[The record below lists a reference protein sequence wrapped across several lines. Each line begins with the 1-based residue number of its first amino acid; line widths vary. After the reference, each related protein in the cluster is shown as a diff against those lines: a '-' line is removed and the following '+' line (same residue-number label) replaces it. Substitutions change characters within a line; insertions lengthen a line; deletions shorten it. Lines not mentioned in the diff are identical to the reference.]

1 MRGLPYLF
9 LLIVFSCSTY
19 AEEELEGFD
28 NQIKSYVK
36 EKKITFFKTE
46 EGVYYNIKQQG
57 IGRKIIYGD
66 SVLISYKGVLLDG
79 TLVDEQKKPIWFAV
93 KDLIAGWKYTLTLIN
108 KNSVIELI
116 IPPQLGYGDHKLQK
130 IPKNSI
136 LFYEVKVVDIH

>member
-19 AEEELEGFD
+19 TEEELEGFD

-36 EKKITFFKTE
+36 DKKITFSKTE

>member
-1 MRGLPYLF
+1 M
-9 LLIVFSCSTY
+9 IKK
-19 AEEELEGFD
+19 EELEGFD

-36 EKKITFFKTE
+36 DKKLTFSKTE
-46 EGVYYNIKQQG
+46 EGVYYNIKQIG
-57 IGRKIIYGD
+57 TGRKIIYSD

-79 TLVDEQKKPIWFAV
+79 TLVDEQQKPIWFAV
-93 KDLIAGWKYTLTLIN
+93 KDLIAGWKHTLTLIN

>member
-1 MRGLPYLF
+1 MKDKKLT
-9 LLIVFSCSTY
+9 FS
-19 AEEELEGFD
+19 
-28 NQIKSYVK
+28 
-36 EKKITFFKTE
+36 KTE
-46 EGVYYNIKQQG
+46 EGVYYNIKQIG
-57 IGRKIIYGD
+57 TGRKIIYSD

-79 TLVDEQKKPIWFAV
+79 TLVDEQQKPIWFAV
-93 KDLIAGWKYTLTLIN
+93 KDLIAGWKHTLTLIN